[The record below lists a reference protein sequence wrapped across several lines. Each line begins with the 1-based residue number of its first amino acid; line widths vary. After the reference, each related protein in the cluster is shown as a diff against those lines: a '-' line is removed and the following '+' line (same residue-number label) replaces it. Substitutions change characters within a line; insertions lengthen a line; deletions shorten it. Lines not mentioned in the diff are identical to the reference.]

1 MEYGY
6 KRVINDSFESV
17 EAKAREMLA
26 EQGFGVLTE
35 VNVKNTLK
43 EKLDI
48 DFGKYQILGACN
60 PSLAFEALSSELGV
74 GLFMPCNV
82 VVWENEDKSTTV
94 ASIDAKTMSDLIQ
107 NDQIDALAERVNS
120 LLKIALDAI

>member
-17 EAKAREMLA
+17 ETKAREMLA

-82 VVWENEDKSTTV
+82 VVWENENKSTTV

-107 NDQIDALAERVNS
+107 NDQINALAERVNA

>member
-82 VVWENEDKSTTV
+82 VVWENENKSTTV

-107 NDQIDALAERVNS
+107 NDQINALAERVNA

>member
-60 PSLAFEALSSELGV
+60 PPLAFEALSSELGV

-107 NDQIDALAERVNS
+107 NDQIDALAERVNA

>member
-60 PSLAFEALSSELGV
+60 PPVAFEALSSELGV

>member
-82 VVWENEDKSTTV
+82 VVWENENKSTTV
-94 ASIDAKTMSDLIQ
+94 ACIDAKTMSDLIQ

>member
-82 VVWENEDKSTTV
+82 VVWENENKSTTV

-107 NDQIDALAERVNS
+107 NDEIDALAERVNA

>member
-17 EAKAREMLA
+17 EARAREMLA

-82 VVWENEDKSTTV
+82 VVWENENKSTTV

>member
-60 PSLAFEALSSELGV
+60 PPLAFEALSSELGV

-107 NDQIDALAERVNS
+107 NDEIDALAERVNA

>member
-6 KRVINDSFESV
+6 KRVINNSFESV

-60 PSLAFEALSSELGV
+60 PPLAFEALSSELGV

-107 NDQIDALAERVNS
+107 NDEIDALAERVNS

>member
-17 EAKAREMLA
+17 EIKAREMLA

-107 NDQIDALAERVNS
+107 NDQIDALAERVNA

>member
-35 VNVKNTLK
+35 VNVKKTLK

-82 VVWENEDKSTTV
+82 VVWENENKSTTV

>member
-17 EAKAREMLA
+17 EVKAREMLA

-82 VVWENEDKSTTV
+82 VVWENENKSTTV

>member
-1 MEYGY
+1 MDYGY

-60 PSLAFEALSSELGV
+60 PALAFEALSKELGV

-107 NDQIDALAERVNS
+107 NDQIDALAERVNA

>member
-1 MEYGY
+1 
-6 KRVINDSFESV
+6 
-17 EAKAREMLA
+17 
-26 EQGFGVLTE
+26 
-35 VNVKNTLK
+35 
-43 EKLDI
+43 
-48 DFGKYQILGACN
+48 
-60 PSLAFEALSSELGV
+60 
-74 GLFMPCNV
+74 MPCNV

>member
-17 EAKAREMLA
+17 EIKAREMLA

-48 DFGKYQILGACN
+48 DFGKYQILGA
-60 PSLAFEALSSELGV
+60 
-74 GLFMPCNV
+74 
-82 VVWENEDKSTTV
+82 
-94 ASIDAKTMSDLIQ
+94 
-107 NDQIDALAERVNS
+107 
-120 LLKIALDAI
+120 

>member
-82 VVWENEDKSTTV
+82 VVWENENKSTTV

>member
-82 VVWENEDKSTTV
+82 VVWENENKSTTV

-107 NDQIDALAERVNS
+107 NDKIDALAERVNS

>member
-74 GLFMPCNV
+74 GLFMPCTV
-82 VVWENEDKSTTV
+82 VVWENENKSTTV

>member
-17 EAKAREMLA
+17 ETKAREMLA

-107 NDQIDALAERVNS
+107 NDQINALAERVNA

>member
-26 EQGFGVLTE
+26 KQGFGVLTE

-43 EKLDI
+43 EKLNI

-82 VVWENEDKSTTV
+82 VVWENENKSTTV

>member
-17 EAKAREMLA
+17 ETKAREMLA
-26 EQGFGVLTE
+26 EQGFGALTE

-82 VVWENEDKSTTV
+82 VVWENENKSTTV

-107 NDQIDALAERVNS
+107 NDQINALAERVNA

>member
-6 KRVINDSFESV
+6 KRVFNDSFESV

-82 VVWENEDKSTTV
+82 VVWENENKSTTV

>member
-17 EAKAREMLA
+17 EIKAREMLA

-60 PSLAFEALSSELGV
+60 PPLAFEALSSELGV

-107 NDQIDALAERVNS
+107 NDQINALAERVNA

>member
-6 KRVINDSFESV
+6 KREINDSFESV

-60 PSLAFEALSSELGV
+60 PPLAFEALSSELGV

>member
-6 KRVINDSFESV
+6 KRVINNSFESV

-60 PSLAFEALSSELGV
+60 PPLAFEALSSELGV

>member
-6 KRVINDSFESV
+6 KSVINDSFESV

-60 PSLAFEALSSELGV
+60 PPLAFEALSSELGV

>member
-60 PSLAFEALSSELGV
+60 PPLAFEALSSELGV

>member
-82 VVWENEDKSTTV
+82 VVWENENKSTTV

-107 NDQIDALAERVNS
+107 NDEIDALAERVNS

>member
-107 NDQIDALAERVNS
+107 NDQINALAERVNA

>member
-60 PSLAFEALSSELGV
+60 PPLAFEALSSELGV

-94 ASIDAKTMSDLIQ
+94 ASIDAKTMSDVIQ

>member
-82 VVWENEDKSTTV
+82 VVWENENKSTTV

-107 NDQIDALAERVNS
+107 NDQINALAERVNS

>member
-17 EAKAREMLA
+17 EVKAREMLA

-107 NDQIDALAERVNS
+107 NDQIDALAERVNA

>member
-17 EAKAREMLA
+17 EIKAREMLA

-48 DFGKYQILGACN
+48 DVGKYQILGACN

-82 VVWENEDKSTTV
+82 VVWENENKSTTV

>member
-17 EAKAREMLA
+17 ETKAREMLA

-82 VVWENEDKSTTV
+82 VVWENENKSTTV

>member
-48 DFGKYQILGACN
+48 DFVKYQ
-60 PSLAFEALSSELGV
+60 
-74 GLFMPCNV
+74 
-82 VVWENEDKSTTV
+82 K
-94 ASIDAKTMSDLIQ
+94 
-107 NDQIDALAERVNS
+107 
-120 LLKIALDAI
+120 

>member
-82 VVWENEDKSTTV
+82 VVWENENKSTTLP
-94 ASIDAKTMSDLIQ
+94 SIDAKTMSDLIQ

>member
-1 MEYGY
+1 MDYGY
-6 KRVINDSFESV
+6 RRVINDSFESV
-17 EAKAREMLA
+17 EGKAREMLA

-60 PSLAFEALSSELGV
+60 PSLAFEALSNELGV

-107 NDQIDALAERVNS
+107 NDQIDALAERVNT

>member
-17 EAKAREMLA
+17 EIKAREMLA

-82 VVWENEDKSTTV
+82 VVWENENKSTTV

-107 NDQIDALAERVNS
+107 NDQINALAERVNA

>member
-60 PSLAFEALSSELGV
+60 PPLAFEALSSELGV

-82 VVWENEDKSTTV
+82 VVWENENKSTTV

>member
-6 KRVINDSFESV
+6 KRVINDSFENV

-60 PSLAFEALSSELGV
+60 PPLAFEALSSELGV